1 MEVPHLRCNSRTIFK
16 VKDQGHQVRRAP
28 YLPNGKAYKLQTL
41 VYWSR
46 TTTRISHRCYDL
58 QSKRSH
64 DQYEPCWPND
74 LKIENEQLY
83 HQSLHLV
90 LWRSTKMH
98 ITDSRSD
105 LKGQGHTLTSSM
117 SHLCLL
123 LIRETKCCT
132 CVVRGGCQAGHT
144 MSTEPGN
151 YTSLYMSH
159 SSRFYAIIWD
169 MRK

>member
-1 MEVPHLRCNSRTIFK
+1 MQLAYHFQGQRSGSPGQACTISSK
-16 VKDQGHQVRRAP
+16 WQG
-28 YLPNGKAYKLQTL
+28 LQTSNFGIL
-41 VYWSR
+41 
-46 TTTRISHRCYDL
+46 IEDL